1 MVGSVNFGQNVTKI
15 LSRHLDNVSFAW
27 LDTVMLTQGFGCLC
41 LCKLCKNVAIVLSIV
56 VFAVFDGCRN
66 GLYDL

>member
-27 LDTVMLTQGFGCLC
+27 LDSDVNRVLVVCVYANYAKMSQLCFQLLFLLC
-41 LCKLCKNVAIVLSIV
+41 LMV
-56 VFAVFDGCRN
+56 VEMVYMTFR
-66 GLYDL
+66 